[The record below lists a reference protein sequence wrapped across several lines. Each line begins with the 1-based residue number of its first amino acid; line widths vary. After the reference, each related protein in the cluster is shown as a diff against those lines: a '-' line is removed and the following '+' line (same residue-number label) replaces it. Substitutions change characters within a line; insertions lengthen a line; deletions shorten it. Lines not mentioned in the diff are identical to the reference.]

1 MGAGP
6 STVIHPAPRRRNV
19 LAVDHTSGP
28 LRRVPT
34 CQFTS
39 WGVATKRDPDR
50 HAASIKRTDK
60 SDVGSSTVHALTERV
75 KRSSNLAS
83 KSINTDRRLELSR
96 CLRGTS
102 AVTWHE
108 RKHLISKQTRSS
120 AQVHGFVPRL

>member
-39 WGVATKRDPDR
+39 RGVATKRDPDG
-50 HAASIKRTDK
+50 HAASINRVIK
-60 SDVGSSTVHALTERV
+60 SDVSSSTLRAPTERV
-75 KRSSNLAS
+75 KRSNNLAS
-83 KSINTDRRLELSR
+83 KSVNTNRRLGSR
-96 CLRGTS
+96 
-102 AVTWHE
+102 
-108 RKHLISKQTRSS
+108 
-120 AQVHGFVPRL
+120 